1 MKRKVMEIREKQE
14 RKEKRKER
22 KKEERE
28 KEKKRL
34 RKRMGGQKKRLK
46 IEKMP
51 ENEPTSRK
59 KRGMRRYYPSTD

>member
-1 MKRKVMEIREKQE
+1 MEIREKQE
-14 RKEKRKER
+14 RKEKRKKKKG
-22 KKEERE
+22 KKER
-28 KEKKRL
+28 
-34 RKRMGGQKKRLK
+34 RKRKREEKITKTDGWPKKRLK